1 VAISGGWGFYWR
13 QSEQDALYGISGN
26 VIVPSNGVPDHYAG
40 SRPIVEIGW
49 SPTPHLSLHLNYIFI
64 FTGAFEERS
73 VHATPT
79 DSYVAP
85 WITYRF

>member
-1 VAISGGWGFYWR
+1 MVSSCEPGLRRLASPCRFRNSADGG
-13 QSEQDALYGISGN
+13 
-26 VIVPSNGVPDHYAG
+26 HYEG

-64 FTGAFEERS
+64 FTGAFEVRS